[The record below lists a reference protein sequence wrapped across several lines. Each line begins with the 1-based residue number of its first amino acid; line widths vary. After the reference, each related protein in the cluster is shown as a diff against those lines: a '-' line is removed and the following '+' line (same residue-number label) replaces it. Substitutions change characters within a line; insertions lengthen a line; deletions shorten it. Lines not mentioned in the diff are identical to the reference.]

1 MPGIIVAAIIAALIT
16 MAVTPAVK
24 RWSEKMGA
32 IDQPE
37 ARRVNIKP
45 IPRAGG
51 VAIAI
56 GFFCSVVFA
65 VSVRQFSRAGQHT
78 WNQQVVGILV
88 AALFLCLVGLLD
100 DFKNLKAKWQA
111 LAIAGSGLILCA
123 FGVRIEGLG
132 NLPGLAHTISWHPL
146 GMGISVLVTVIWV
159 FVVTKTVDAIDGL
172 DGLAAGV
179 CAICASA
186 MAIVS
191 VQLHKPE
198 FATLALIAAALTGSC
213 LGFLRYNYN
222 PAKIIMGTIG
232 SWLLGF
238 ILSAITILGA
248 FKAAAAV
255 SFVVPLFVMGV
266 PIFDYAHVLGRRFV
280 EGAPLTQADKR
291 HLHHRLLA
299 RGLTQRQVVWCIWC
313 IAALLCTIA
322 LTVFQAQRPAS
333 AMHNAASGRPA
344 ASSSPRTP

>member
-1 MPGIIVAAIIAALIT
+1 MPGILVAALIAALIT

-37 ARRVNIKP
+37 ARRVNVMP

-51 VAIAI
+51 VAIAV
-56 GFFCSVVFA
+56 GFFCSVIFA
-65 VSVRQFSRAGQHT
+65 VSVRQFSRPGQHT
-78 WNQQVVGILV
+78 WSMQVIGILV
-88 AALFLCLVGLLD
+88 AALFLCLVGLVD

-132 NLPGLAHTISWHPL
+132 NVLPFTSSFSWHPL
-146 GMGISVLVTVIWV
+146 SVGLSVFITVVWV

-179 CAICASA
+179 CAICASSL
-186 MAIVS
+186 AIVS
-191 VQLHKPE
+191 VQLHRPE
-198 FATLALIAAALTGSC
+198 FATLALIAAALTGAC
-213 LGFLRYNYN
+213 IGFLRYNYN

-238 ILSAITILGA
+238 ILAAISILGA

-255 SFVVPLFVMGV
+255 SFVVPVFVMGV

-299 RGLTQRQVVWCIWC
+299 RGLTQRQVVWCIYGVTA
-313 IAALLCTIA
+313 ILCTIA
-322 LTVFQAQRPAS
+322 LTLFHAQRPAVAPKTPGS
-333 AMHNAASGRPA
+333 AHTSGTKAP
-344 ASSSPRTP
+344 